1 MRWLLLL
8 LLALPAAAEPVLDRL
23 YAHAQREG
31 VVVCTPREPL
41 ATLLRDAPSCALDFD
56 ACELAMSAARGVP
69 VAPELVEVLVDLV
82 GRAEGQ
88 WQARCPGDGP
98 HFLHQTGIKGLAS
111 VEGHLD
117 ALLALTTPEELVII
131 GENSRRLLAET
142 LYWRGE
148 AAAAPGL
155 LRLLAH
161 SGGLP
166 DFKTT
171 ALLALT
177 ELEDASERA
186 VAKQRERA
194 TGPASAAERR
204 GNPPDSLP
212 FSAAEA
218 SAVPF
223 CATPQDD
230 APLEGLCLQ
239 YLAVVQAPGALAR
252 IEAASAQHSEA
263 AARALGRLGEAG
275 LPLLKKL
282 AAHPELATRLA
293 AQVSLLELGDETY
306 LGSLVA
312 ALQAPEKLFRDRLE
326 RMKRAPKRAKKPKKT
341 RTSRRGRRPPPP
353 PKPPSARVLAAQAKE
368 AQALDLAVRVA
379 MECGHLRRPH
389 ERLDKALRGAARVIN
404 PLRPQAHTAALLALA
419 QRGDLQAIQ
428 EVAALLVGS
437 VDPIRTQV
445 LEAVGALAL
454 EPWLP
459 SARRGRGVVAH
470 PALVP
475 ALATLADDA
484 ETYTQRALTLRAMR
498 NVRRA
503 LMPVAKGR

>member
-1 MRWLLLL
+1 MRWLFLL

-23 YAHAQREG
+23 YAHAPREG

-41 ATLLRDAPSCALDFD
+41 ATWLRDAPSCALDFD
-56 ACELAMSAARGVP
+56 ACELAMEAARGVP
-69 VAPELVEVLVDLV
+69 VAPELVGVLVDLV

-98 HFLHQTGIKGLAS
+98 HFLHQTGIKGLAE

-117 ALLALTTPEELVII
+117 ALLALTTPEELAII
-131 GENSRRLLAET
+131 GENPRRLLAET

-171 ALLALT
+171 ALLALA
-177 ELEDASERA
+177 ELED
-186 VAKQRERA
+186 
-194 TGPASAAERR
+194 
-204 GNPPDSLP
+204 
-212 FSAAEA
+212 A

-223 CATPQDD
+223 CTTPQED
-230 APLEGLCLQ
+230 APLEGLCLH

-389 ERLDKALRGAARVIN
+389 ERLDKALRGAARVVN

-484 ETYTQRALTLRAMR
+484 ETHTQRALTLRAVR

-503 LMPVAKGR
+503 LMPAAKGR